1 MVGKPTQVQ
10 SSASAALIYLRCH
23 CDPQLK
29 EVAVKCADSSD
40 CWSKLRE
47 AAFNHLAALKGDSEV
62 EQYFIGYFVD
72 VETGYESDVLTDIA
86 NSFWS

>member
-1 MVGKPTQVQ
+1 MGQ
-10 SSASAALIYLRCH
+10 S
-23 CDPQLK
+23 LK
-29 EVAVKCADSSD
+29 NPSCTWLSTILSTSPLMLSSVY
-40 CWSKLRE
+40 SGKLRE
-47 AAFNHLAALKGDSEV
+47 AAFNHLAALKGDPEV

>member
-1 MVGKPTQVQ
+1 MLTRPT
-10 SSASAALIYLRCH
+10 AGANC
-23 CDPQLK
+23 
-29 EVAVKCADSSD
+29 VKR
-40 CWSKLRE
+40 LLT
-47 AAFNHLAALKGDSEV
+47 NLAALKGDPEV

>member
-1 MVGKPTQVQ
+1 MSTNLDNISPQLR
-10 SSASAALIYLRCH
+10 AALIYLRCH

-29 EVAVKCADSSD
+29 EVAMKCADSSD
-40 CWSKLRE
+40 RWSKLRE